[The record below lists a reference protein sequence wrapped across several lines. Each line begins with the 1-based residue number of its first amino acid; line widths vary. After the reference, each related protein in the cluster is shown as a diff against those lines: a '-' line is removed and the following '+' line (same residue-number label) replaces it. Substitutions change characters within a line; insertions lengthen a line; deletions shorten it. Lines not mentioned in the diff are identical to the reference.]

1 MILKVMNNR
10 PIMKA
15 IVKRQYG
22 CYIGEVMELKKRNY
36 NTSEIPYY
44 FADGKL
50 WSVTRN
56 HGIINHVKPLN
67 GQPIWKE
74 DVIPISDET
83 YSSLVLTISQINKL
97 HGLLSVT
104 LESLCKPENR
114 EL

>member
-1 MILKVMNNR
+1 MIR

-15 IVKRQYG
+15 IVKRENG
-22 CYIGEVMELKKRNY
+22 CYIGEVRELKKRNY
-36 NTSEIPYY
+36 NTNEIPYC

-56 HGIINHVKPLN
+56 HGRINYVKLLN

-74 DVIPISDET
+74 DVIPISDEI

-97 HGLLSVT
+97 HQLLDVT
-104 LESLCKPENR
+104 LETLCKPKNDEPNAV
-114 EL
+114 